1 MANADTMQI
10 SDQRK
15 KYLLEAARW
24 ATFLGIAGFILIG
37 LLVILSFSIGS
48 ILSSLPEGYLGG
60 LPPRFFS
67 FFYLVVAGIYFI
79 PVYYLF
85 QFGVKTKKAFEDN
98 DIGMLTFGL
107 KKLRSHYKFIG
118 ILFIIAVI
126 LYFFLI
132 LLGAFGLLLAS

>member
-1 MANADTMQI
+1 M
-10 SDQRK
+10 
-15 KYLLEAARW
+15 
-24 ATFLGIAGFILIG
+24 
-37 LLVILSFSIGS
+37 
-48 ILSSLPEGYLGG
+48 
-60 LPPRFFS
+60 
-67 FFYLVVAGIYFI
+67 AGIYFI